1 MSNFERTTSWQ
12 QIQQGVKEAER
23 LIVSRDYNLVM
34 VKARQT
40 LECMVRCLAEKACLV
55 DGDLADTID
64 QLYEGHWIDKATKDD
79 YHTIRILGNKAVHE
93 NDNTAYNANQAYQ
106 LLTKQVSAFSH
117 DFQVAKTFTVP
128 VTDTRPV
135 RNARTGATTGSSGA
149 GSASYGQT
157 GGARPRTG
165 TGAGQTAASRA
176 QSSVRSQTSP
186 RSQTS
191 ARTSNGTAKGPRSGA
206 ELQGLSSRSG
216 ANGSRRT
223 AGSNSSTGSRN
234 RNSKSTNRSY
244 SGSSRSGRTRRR
256 KHRPSPVAMVLKFLI
271 PILVIVVLVVAIRTL
286 VPGKKKADL
295 PQPETMSTE
304 MTSAETEAPT
314 PEETQPPADVYVV
327 TGNKVNVR
335 TEPSTNGR
343 ILVQLEGGT
352 EVAYV
357 KRYNNDWTVIN
368 YDGQEAYVS
377 SQYIAKQEAET
388 TAETQ
393 AEAET
398 AAEGETAANQ

>member
-93 NDNTAYNANQAYQ
+93 NDNTAYNANQVYQ
-106 LLTKQVSAFSH
+106 LLTKQVYAFSH
-117 DFQVAKTFTVP
+117 DFQVSKTFTVP
-128 VTDTRPV
+128 VSDTRP
-135 RNARTGATTGSSGA
+135 RNVRTGGNTSSA
-149 GSASYGQT
+149 AYGQS
-157 GGARPRTG
+157 GGARTRTG
-165 TGAGQTAASRA
+165 STAGQTADR
-176 QSSVRSQTSP
+176 
-186 RSQTS
+186 TS
-191 ARTSNGTAKGPRSGA
+191 AAAGNGPRSGA
-206 ELQGLSSRSG
+206 ELKGISGRTGSTGNRTSSGNNKTTGSRGRNTAAGSRSY
-216 ANGSRRT
+216 
-223 AGSNSSTGSRN
+223 SNSSYRG
-234 RNSKSTNRSY
+234 
-244 SGSSRSGRTRRR
+244 GTRRR
-256 KHRPSPVAMVLKFLI
+256 KRRPSPAAMLLKFLV
-271 PILVIVVLVVAIRTL
+271 PILVIVVLIVAIRTI
-286 VPGKKKADL
+286 VPGKKKAD
-295 PQPETMSTE
+295 PTQPETISTE
-304 MTSAETEAPT
+304 MTSAPTEAPT

-377 SQYIAKQEAET
+377 SQYIAKQEAEAQ
-388 TAETQ
+388 AET
-393 AEAET
+393 EAPVESE
-398 AAEGETAANQ
+398 AAGETPVSTER

>member
-1 MSNFERTTSWQ
+1 
-12 QIQQGVKEAER
+12 
-23 LIVSRDYNLVM
+23 
-34 VKARQT
+34 
-40 LECMVRCLAEKACLV
+40 
-55 DGDLADTID
+55 
-64 QLYEGHWIDKATKDD
+64 
-79 YHTIRILGNKAVHE
+79 
-93 NDNTAYNANQAYQ
+93 
-106 LLTKQVSAFSH
+106 
-117 DFQVAKTFTVP
+117 
-128 VTDTRPV
+128 
-135 RNARTGATTGSSGA
+135 
-149 GSASYGQT
+149 
-157 GGARPRTG
+157 
-165 TGAGQTAASRA
+165 
-176 QSSVRSQTSP
+176 
-186 RSQTS
+186 
-191 ARTSNGTAKGPRSGA
+191 
-206 ELQGLSSRSG
+206 
-216 ANGSRRT
+216 
-223 AGSNSSTGSRN
+223 
-234 RNSKSTNRSY
+234 
-244 SGSSRSGRTRRR
+244 
-256 KHRPSPVAMVLKFLI
+256 MVLKFLI

-295 PQPETMSTE
+295 TQPETMSTE

-368 YDGQEAYVS
+368 YYGQEAYVS

>member
-23 LIVSRDYNLVM
+23 LIVSKDYNLVM

-106 LLTKQVSAFSH
+106 LLTKQVYAFSH
-117 DFQVAKTFTVP
+117 DFQVSKTFTVP
-128 VTDTRPV
+128 VSDTRP
-135 RNARTGATTGSSGA
+135 RNTRTSVKTGSTSYSQPDRARTRTGSAAGQTAGKMSAGTGNGPRSGSELRGVSIRSNSTGNRTTA
-149 GSASYGQT
+149 GNRSTEGGRSRSSANSRSHGSASY
-157 GGARPRTG
+157 
-165 TGAGQTAASRA
+165 
-176 QSSVRSQTSP
+176 
-186 RSQTS
+186 
-191 ARTSNGTAKGPRSGA
+191 
-206 ELQGLSSRSG
+206 
-216 ANGSRRT
+216 
-223 AGSNSSTGSRN
+223 
-234 RNSKSTNRSY
+234 
-244 SGSSRSGRTRRR
+244 SGRTHRR
-256 KHRPSPVAMVLKFLI
+256 KRRPSPAAMLLKFLI
-271 PILVIVVLVVAIRTL
+271 PILVIMILVIAIRTL
-286 VPGKKKADL
+286 VPGKKKAE
-295 PQPETMSTE
+295 PTKPETVSTE
-304 MTSAETEAPT
+304 MTSEETEAPT
-314 PEETQPPADVYVV
+314 PEETQPPAEIYVV

-352 EVAYV
+352 EVSYV

-377 SQYIAKQEAET
+377 SQYIAKQEADT
-388 TAETQ
+388 AAETQ

-398 AAEGETAANQ
+398 AAESENVAQ